1 MKEENVIT
9 ISLGYKNYSVPP
21 KHERLRKLELP
32 FKAQLSCIFRGGPR
46 GTNLKIGEGGGMT

>member
-9 ISLGYKNYSVPP
+9 ISLGYKIYSVPP

-46 GTNLKIGEGGGMT
+46 GTNLKIGEGG